1 MLLLCLTL
9 GGGLRVPSLPPSIS
23 LSLCDRGGGGDEGDG
38 GEAGNRPTANSNS
51 EKKGANSNSEK
62 KGGEEA
68 SSCTRREREGGK
80 RNNNE
85 DGNEKLEVYCTRT
98 GVFLY
103 SCRRA
108 VVASPSHRPVE
119 RCVVR
124 LVGWI
129 GPGGG
134 GVQRSGTERVHYIW
148 SNGPPIVTLEL

>member
-9 GGGLRVPSLPPSIS
+9 GGGLRVPSLPPPLSLSLSLS
-23 LSLCDRGGGGDEGDG
+23 LSLCDRGGGGGGDEGT
-38 GEAGNRPTANSNS
+38 EARQATGQQPTAT
-51 EKKGANSNSEK
+51 A
-62 KGGEEA
+62 
-68 SSCTRREREGGK
+68 RRKEGRRRPAVRDERGKGGK

-134 GVQRSGTERVHYIW
+134 GVQRNGMGVAFDSGVFGC
-148 SNGPPIVTLEL
+148 SC